1 MEHKAEQTAKHGK
14 PGHSKAIGYLCAA
27 VGAATFGLIPLF
39 ANTAILAG
47 IHNDTILAYR
57 YSIAA
62 LSYALYLLL
71 RRKSLRISHSQA
83 KEVLLAGVFG
93 YGITATFL
101 MASYL
106 YMPTGIATSIHFLYP
121 VVVTILMAVFY
132 KTKTPVSQKAAI
144 GLAILGVGM
153 LSWTGGGIKWV
164 GMVFVLLSTLT
175 YGGYIVA
182 LNRPAIKA
190 MDPGVFTFWAL
201 AGSALFYLAMAASRG
216 HLAWIPDPHILLNLL
231 LLGIVSTTVS
241 ARLTVAAV
249 NRIGSVPASIFG
261 TLEPITAILTGIL
274 VFHESFSGLN
284 LTGFVLVTASVL
296 LVMLLPGKSSGVN
309 IH

>member
-121 VVVTILMAVFY
+121 VVVTILMAVFLQDQD
-132 KTKTPVSQKAAI
+132 PGFPESSHRARHSR
-144 GLAILGVGM
+144 GRHAILDRRRHQMGRHDAQPR
-153 LSWTGGGIKWV
+153 LWTGV
-164 GMVFVLLSTLT
+164 C
-175 YGGYIVA
+175 
-182 LNRPAIKA
+182 
-190 MDPGVFTFWAL
+190 
-201 AGSALFYLAMAASRG
+201 
-216 HLAWIPDPHILLNLL
+216 PD
-231 LLGIVSTTVS
+231 
-241 ARLTVAAV
+241 R
-249 NRIGSVPASIFG
+249 
-261 TLEPITAILTGIL
+261 TGQR
-274 VFHESFSGLN
+274 
-284 LTGFVLVTASVL
+284 T
-296 LVMLLPGKSSGVN
+296 
-309 IH
+309 